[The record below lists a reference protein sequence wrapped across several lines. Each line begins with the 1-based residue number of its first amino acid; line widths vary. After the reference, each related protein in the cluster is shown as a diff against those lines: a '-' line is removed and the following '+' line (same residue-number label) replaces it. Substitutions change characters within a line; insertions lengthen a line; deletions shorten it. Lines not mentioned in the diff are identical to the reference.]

1 MNNMSYIRVTEGIYD
16 KGLLLKPEEVN
27 VYIKNKNKDYYTS
40 INHYNEN
47 HYKEF
52 QTTKSVLGIKDV
64 QTDVLAF
71 DFDSKDDLNKA
82 RQDALTLIQ
91 RLKEIFKL
99 KQPPQIYFSGQKGFT
114 IVLKMDKF
122 LPPFKVGHLAL
133 NILGQN
139 LSTLDPSLYNASR
152 ILRVPNT
159 RHQTSGLFKIPLS
172 YKEFQ
177 SLTIDDIKELAL
189 EPRDLKLVS
198 ETVEI
203 PSGMI
208 DIQEPTAI
216 TEKTKYNPEDALNF
230 SKKPALWKNCKWS
243 LAQGNFKNG
252 ERHSALMVLASTCRG
267 LGFTKEMTYDLC
279 KGALRRSVD
288 MYGQGSTDKTELY
301 KNIIED
307 SIFTDN
313 WEGGQYTCKKPGFL
327 QTYCNGLGEHKCKDR
342 EETEDKPFV
351 KFDEMFDDL
360 VKFSQDFEK
369 NILKTGLVQLDNKLI
384 LSTSTLNGLLG
395 QPGAGKTTMA
405 MNYLKYSSKMGNQ
418 SAFVSLDM
426 GKPIVTAKIIQQRL
440 GMNFIEALDYVKTQ
454 PEPAKILASTI
465 MKEDYAN
472 VNFTF
477 KAGLTVNDMKEMIKQ
492 QEALTG
498 KKVKL
503 LIIDYLECIAG
514 PYGDQIANT
523 GYIANLLKDLA
534 NELEVCI
541 LLLLQTQKHSTPE
554 VSDPLMSLK
563 GVKGSSIIE
572 QSCTTILTLWRE
584 GYSPR
589 YVDDDKYISFA
600 IVKNRFGS
608 LWSGDFS
615 WDGVT
620 GSIASLTEEQK
631 QQLKEFRQQK
641 REDKQAQI
649 EESNGKWE

>member
-1 MNNMSYIRVTEGIYD
+1 MEHMSYLRFTNGVNDRGVLLTPEQLLTRKINQD
-16 KGLLLKPEEVN
+16 K
-27 VYIKNKNKDYYTS
+27 DHYTS
-40 INHYNEN
+40 INHYTED
-47 HYKEF
+47 HFQEF
-52 QTTKSVLGIKDV
+52 KKTGTVLGIKDV
-64 QTDVLAF
+64 TTNLLAF
-71 DFDSKDDLNKA
+71 DFDSKEDLNKA
-82 RQDALTLIQ
+82 RKDALLLIQ
-91 RLKEIFKL
+91 RLREVL
-99 KQPPQIYFSGQKGFT
+99 KIKPHQLEIYFSGMKGFT
-114 IVLKMDKF
+114 LGLKMAKF
-122 LPPFKVGHLAL
+122 LPPYKTGHLAL
-133 NILGQN
+133 NILGQG

-159 RHQTSGLFKIPLS
+159 RHQDSGLFKVQLS
-172 YKEFQ
+172 FKELQ
-177 SLTIDDIKELAL
+177 TLDIDSIKELAL
-189 EPRDLKLVS
+189 EPRELKLVT
-198 ETVEI
+198 ETVDI
-203 PSGMI
+203 PEEMVNI
-208 DIQEPTAI
+208 PEPVS
-216 TEKTKYNPEDALNF
+216 EKKLYAD
-230 SKKPALWKNCKWS
+230 SKADFARKPAMWKNCKWS

-252 ERHSALMVLASTCRG
+252 ERHNALMVLASTCRG

-279 KGALRRSVD
+279 KGALRRSID
-288 MYGQGSTDKTELY
+288 LYGQGTTDKTDLY

-327 QTYCNGLGEHKCKDR
+327 QSYCDGLGEHKCKDR
-342 EETEDKPFV
+342 NIEEDKPFV

-360 VKFSQDFEK
+360 VKFSKDFEK
-369 NILKTGLVQLDNKLI
+369 NIITTGLVQLDKKLI

-405 MNYLKYSSKMGNQ
+405 MNYLKHSSKMGIP
-418 SAFVSLDM
+418 SAFFSLDM
-426 GKPIVTAKIIQQRL
+426 GKPIVTAKIIQQRVGL
-440 GMNFIEALDYVKTQ
+440 DFIEALNFVKTQ
-454 PEPAKILASTI
+454 AEEAKILAATI

-477 KAGLTVNDMKEMIKQ
+477 KAGLTANDMKEMIKA
-492 QEALTG
+492 QEAVIG

-503 LIIDYLECIAG
+503 VIVDYLECIAG
-514 PYGDQIANT
+514 PYGDATANT
-523 GYIANLLKDLA
+523 GFIANVLKDIA

-554 VSDPLMSLK
+554 VSDALLSLK

-584 GYSPR
+584 GYSPK

-620 GSIASLTEEQK
+620 GNISSLTEEQK
-631 QQLKEFRQQK
+631 YELNNFKKRKKEAK
-641 REDKQAQI
+641 MKEV
-649 EESNGKWE
+649 EESGKAWE

>member
-1 MNNMSYIRVTEGIYD
+1 MSYLRLTQGIND
-16 KGLLLKPEEVN
+16 PGRLLKPEDVTKN
-27 VYIKNKNKDYYTS
+27 IKNWDKDHYAS
-40 INHYNEN
+40 IHHYSEE
-47 HYKEF
+47 HF
-52 QTTKSVLGIKDV
+52 QAFKKTGSISGIKDV
-64 QTDVLAF
+64 STDTLAF
-71 DFDSKDDLNKA
+71 DFDSKDDLNRA
-82 RQDALTLIQ
+82 RQDALSLIQ
-91 RLKEIFKL
+91 KLREVFKL
-99 KQPPQIYFSGQKGFT
+99 KASQLEIYFSGQKGFT
-114 IVLKMDKF
+114 INLKMDKF
-122 LPPFKVGHLAL
+122 LPPFKVAHLAL
-133 NILGQN
+133 NILGQD
-139 LSTLDPSLYNASR
+139 LTTLDPSLYNASR
-152 ILRVPNT
+152 ILRIPNT
-159 RHQTSGLFKIPLS
+159 RHQTSGLFKVQLN
-172 YKEFQ
+172 YKQ
-177 SLTIDDIKELAL
+177 LQTLTVDEIKEYAL
-189 EPRDLKLVS
+189 EPRELKLVE

-203 PSGMI
+203 PEEMVNI
-208 DIQEPTAI
+208 TEPVV
-216 TEKTKYNPEDALNF
+216 EKTKYNPDDSLNF

-288 MYGQGSTDKTELY
+288 TYGQGTTDKTDLY

-313 WEGGQYTCKKPGFL
+313 WEGGQYTCKKAGFL

-342 EETEDKPFV
+342 EEVEDKPFV

-360 VKFSQDFEK
+360 VKFSKDFEK
-369 NILKTGLVQLDNKLI
+369 NILKTGLVQLDKRLI

-405 MNYLKYSSKMGNQ
+405 MNYLKYSSKMGIP
-418 SAFVSLDM
+418 SAFFSLDM
-426 GKPIVTAKIIQQRL
+426 GKPIVTAKIIQQRTGL
-440 GMNFIEALDYVKTQ
+440 DFTAALDFVKNQ
-454 PEPAKILASTI
+454 PEEARILSSTI

-477 KAGLTVNDMKEMIKQ
+477 RTGLTASDMKEMIKQ
-492 QEALTG
+492 QEAVTG

-503 LIIDYLECIAG
+503 VIVDYLECIAG
-514 PYGDQIANT
+514 PYGDATANT
-523 GYIANLLKDLA
+523 GFIANVLKDIA

-554 VSDPLMSLK
+554 VSDALLSLK

-584 GYSPR
+584 GYSPK
-589 YVDDDKYISFA
+589 YTDDDKYISFA

-620 GSIASLTEEQK
+620 GDITSLTEEQK
-631 QQLKEFRQQK
+631 HELWEFKK
-641 REDKQAQI
+641 RKKEDKAKEI
-649 EESNGKWE
+649 EASGEGWK